1 MAGWKKLLTSGDIV
15 NADLSGSAGI
25 TSANIADGTI
35 DAAALGA
42 DCVTAAKIGD
52 DVINSEHYAAG
63 SIDNEHLAAN
73 SVDSAQY
80 VNGSIDNAHLAAN
93 SVDSAQYVDDSIGNA
108 HIADDAVEGDQIR
121 SGQVSADHLA
131 GDCVTAAKIGDNVI
145 NSEHYAAGS
154 IDNEHLADDAVGVD
168 ELSATGTAS
177 ASTFLCGNNTWAT
190 PSGTNTEEVQDIV
203 GAMFTSNTETRI
215 AATYEDGDG
224 TIDLVVNDMT
234 ANDNTWRTV
243 TAGGQTLA
251 SNETLAFT
259 AGTGISISE
268 SAGAVT
274 ITNSIS
280 DTNLTTEEVQ
290 DIVGAM
296 FTGNTETKIAA
307 TYQDGDGTIDLVVDD
322 MTAND
327 DVDVSVAN
335 LKTRLAG
342 GFGSN
347 AVTIGDSDDVVTIGN
362 DLVVTGDLTVSG
374 DTTTLN
380 IDTLSVEDKLVI
392 LSSGSGGGSTSN
404 ANASGLVVNTD
415 QTNEPTLKWYETAAA
430 TGGPFHWAMTSR
442 NDASTI
448 GLAGIQVEVTSGSPS
463 GLETVGGL
471 FAYNSADGTMYF
483 YNAV

>member
-80 VNGSIDNAHLAAN
+80 V
-93 SVDSAQYVDDSIGNA
+93 DDSIDNA

-121 SGQVSADHLA
+121 SGQVSGDHLA
-131 GDCVTAAKIGDNVI
+131 ADCITAAKIADNAI
-145 NSEHYAAGS
+145 GSEHL
-154 IDNEHLADDAVGVD
+154 EDDAVGVA
-168 ELSATGTAS
+168 ELSASGTAS
-177 ASTFLCGNNTWAT
+177 SSTFLRGDNTWST

-203 GAMFTSNTETRI
+203 GAMFTSNTETKI
-215 AATYEDGDG
+215 AATYDDGDG
-224 TIDLVVNDMT
+224 TIDLVVDDMT
-234 ANDNTWRTV
+234 ANDNTWRGV
-243 TAGGQTLA
+243 TAGGNSLA

-415 QTNEPTLKWYETAAA
+415 QVNEPTLKWYETAAA

>member
-80 VNGSIDNAHLAAN
+80 V
-93 SVDSAQYVDDSIGNA
+93 DDSIDNA

-121 SGQVSADHLA
+121 SGQVSGDHLA
-131 GDCVTAAKIGDNVI
+131 GDCITAAKIADNAI
-145 NSEHYAAGS
+145 GSEHL
-154 IDNEHLADDAVGVD
+154 EDDAVGVA
-168 ELSATGTAS
+168 ELSASGTAS
-177 ASTFLCGNNTWAT
+177 SSTFLRGDNTWST

-203 GAMFTSNTETRI
+203 GAMFTSNTETKI
-215 AATYEDGDG
+215 AATYDDGDG
-224 TIDLVVNDMT
+224 TIDLVVDDMT
-234 ANDNTWRTV
+234 ANDNTWRGV
-243 TAGGQTLA
+243 TAGGNSLA

-280 DTNLTTEEVQ
+280 DSNLTTEEVQ

-415 QTNEPTLKWYETAAA
+415 QVNEPTLKWYETAAA

>member
-80 VNGSIDNAHLAAN
+80 V
-93 SVDSAQYVDDSIGNA
+93 DDSIDNA

-121 SGQVSADHLA
+121 SGQVSGDHLA
-131 GDCVTAAKIGDNVI
+131 ADCITAAKIADNAI
-145 NSEHYAAGS
+145 GSEHL
-154 IDNEHLADDAVGVD
+154 EDDAVGVA
-168 ELSATGTAS
+168 ELSASGTAS
-177 ASTFLCGNNTWAT
+177 SSTFLRGDNTWST

-203 GAMFTSNTETRI
+203 GAMFTSNTETKI
-215 AATYEDGDG
+215 AATYDDGDG
-224 TIDLVVNDMT
+224 TIDLVVDDMT
-234 ANDNTWRTV
+234 ANDNTWRGV
-243 TAGGQTLA
+243 TAGGNTLA

>member
-1 MAGWKKLLTSGDIV
+1 MTANDNTVDMGSGFVMED
-15 NADLSGSAGI
+15 G
-25 TSANIADGTI
+25 DGTEVTITEDKEVKFVEGTGI
-35 DAAALGA
+35 DIDWTDTSTGSDGDPYDLTFTNSGVTSNVAGTGISVSGA
-42 DCVTAAKIGD
+42 TGAVT
-52 DVINSEHYAAG
+52 VTNSGVTSIVAG
-63 SIDNEHLAAN
+63 SNI
-73 SVDSAQY
+73 SV
-80 VNGSIDNAHLAAN
+80 
-93 SVDSAQYVDDSIGNA
+93 
-108 HIADDAVEGDQIR
+108 
-121 SGQVSADHLA
+121 SG
-131 GDCVTAAKIGDNVI
+131 
-145 NSEHYAAGS
+145 
-154 IDNEHLADDAVGVD
+154 
-168 ELSATGTAS
+168 ATGAVTV
-177 ASTFLCGNNTWAT
+177 TGTD
-190 PSGTNTEEVQDIV
+190 TNTQLSSEQVQDIV
-203 GAMFTSNTETRI
+203 GAMFTSNTETK
-215 AATYEDGDG
+215 
-224 TIDLVVNDMT
+224 
-234 ANDNTWRTV
+234 
-243 TAGGQTLA
+243 
-251 SNETLAFT
+251 
-259 AGTGISISE
+259 
-268 SAGAVT
+268 
-274 ITNSIS
+274 IT
-280 DTNLTTEEVQ
+280 
-290 DIVGAM
+290 
-296 FTGNTETKIAA
+296 A

-415 QTNEPTLKWYETAAA
+415 EDYEPSLKWYETAVA

-442 NDASTI
+442 NDSSTI

-463 GLETVGGL
+463 GLDTVGGL

>member
-80 VNGSIDNAHLAAN
+80 V
-93 SVDSAQYVDDSIGNA
+93 DDSIDNA

-121 SGQVSADHLA
+121 SGQVSGDHLA
-131 GDCVTAAKIGDNVI
+131 ADCITAAKIADNAI
-145 NSEHYAAGS
+145 GSEHL
-154 IDNEHLADDAVGVD
+154 EDDAVGVA
-168 ELSATGTAS
+168 ELSASGTAS
-177 ASTFLCGNNTWAT
+177 SSTFLRGDNTWAT

-203 GAMFTSNTETRI
+203 GAMFTSNTETKI
-215 AATYEDGDG
+215 AATYDDGDG
-224 TIDLVVNDMT
+224 TIDLVVDDMT
-234 ANDNTWRTV
+234 ANDNTWRGV
-243 TAGGQTLA
+243 TAGGNSLA

>member
-80 VNGSIDNAHLAAN
+80 V
-93 SVDSAQYVDDSIGNA
+93 DDSIDNA

-121 SGQVSADHLA
+121 SGQVSGDHLA
-131 GDCVTAAKIGDNVI
+131 ADCITAAKIADNAI
-145 NSEHYAAGS
+145 GSEHL
-154 IDNEHLADDAVGVD
+154 EDDAVGVA
-168 ELSATGTAS
+168 ELSASGTAS
-177 ASTFLCGNNTWAT
+177 SSTFLRGDNTWST

-203 GAMFTSNTETRI
+203 GAMFTSNTETKI
-215 AATYEDGDG
+215 AATYDDGDG
-224 TIDLVVNDMT
+224 TIDLVVDDMT
-234 ANDNTWRTV
+234 ANDNTWRGV
-243 TAGGQTLA
+243 TAGGNSLA

>member
-80 VNGSIDNAHLAAN
+80 V
-93 SVDSAQYVDDSIGNA
+93 DDSIDNA

-121 SGQVSADHLA
+121 SGQVSGDHLA
-131 GDCVTAAKIGDNVI
+131 ADCITAAKIADNSI
-145 NSEHYAAGS
+145 GSEHL
-154 IDNEHLADDAVGVD
+154 EDDAVGVA
-168 ELSATGTAS
+168 ELSASGTAS
-177 ASTFLCGNNTWAT
+177 SSTFLRGDNTWST

-203 GAMFTSNTETRI
+203 GAMFTSNTETKI
-215 AATYEDGDG
+215 AATYDDGDG
-224 TIDLVVNDMT
+224 TIDLVVDDMT
-234 ANDNTWRTV
+234 ANDNTWRGV
-243 TAGGQTLA
+243 TAGGNSLA

-259 AGTGISISE
+259 AGTGITIAE

-415 QTNEPTLKWYETAAA
+415 QVNEPTLKWYETAAA

>member
-80 VNGSIDNAHLAAN
+80 V
-93 SVDSAQYVDDSIGNA
+93 DDSIDNA

-121 SGQVSADHLA
+121 SGQVSGDHLA
-131 GDCVTAAKIGDNVI
+131 ADCITAAKIADNAI
-145 NSEHYAAGS
+145 GSEHL
-154 IDNEHLADDAVGVD
+154 EDDAVGVA
-168 ELSATGTAS
+168 ELSASGTAS
-177 ASTFLCGNNTWAT
+177 SSTFLRGDNTWST

-203 GAMFTSNTETRI
+203 GAMFTSNTETKI
-215 AATYEDGDG
+215 AATYDDGDG
-224 TIDLVVNDMT
+224 TIDLVVDDMT

>member
-80 VNGSIDNAHLAAN
+80 V
-93 SVDSAQYVDDSIGNA
+93 DDSIDNA

-121 SGQVSADHLA
+121 SGQVSGDHLA
-131 GDCVTAAKIGDNVI
+131 GDCITAAKIADNAI
-145 NSEHYAAGS
+145 GSEHL
-154 IDNEHLADDAVGVD
+154 EDDAVGVA
-168 ELSATGTAS
+168 ELSASGTAS
-177 ASTFLCGNNTWAT
+177 SSTFLRGDNTWST

-203 GAMFTSNTETRI
+203 GAMFTSNTETKI
-215 AATYEDGDG
+215 AATYDDGDG
-224 TIDLVVNDMT
+224 TIDLVVDDMT
-234 ANDNTWRTV
+234 ANDNTWRGV
-243 TAGGQTLA
+243 TAGGNSLA

-259 AGTGISISE
+259 AGTGITIAE

-280 DTNLTTEEVQ
+280 DSNLTTEEVQ

-415 QTNEPTLKWYETAAA
+415 QVNEPTLKWYETAAA

>member
-80 VNGSIDNAHLAAN
+80 V
-93 SVDSAQYVDDSIGNA
+93 DDSIDNA

-121 SGQVSADHLA
+121 SGQVSGDHLA
-131 GDCVTAAKIGDNVI
+131 ADCITAAKIADNAI
-145 NSEHYAAGS
+145 GSEHL
-154 IDNEHLADDAVGVD
+154 EDDAVGVA
-168 ELSATGTAS
+168 ELSASGTAS
-177 ASTFLCGNNTWAT
+177 SSTFLRGDNTWST

-203 GAMFTSNTETRI
+203 GAMFTSNTETKI
-215 AATYEDGDG
+215 AATYDDGDG
-224 TIDLVVNDMT
+224 TIDLVVDDMT
-234 ANDNTWRTV
+234 ANDNTWRGV
-243 TAGGQTLA
+243 TAGGNSLA

-259 AGTGISISE
+259 AGTGITIAE

-415 QTNEPTLKWYETAAA
+415 QVNEPTLKWYETAAA

>member
-80 VNGSIDNAHLAAN
+80 V
-93 SVDSAQYVDDSIGNA
+93 DDSIDNA

-121 SGQVSADHLA
+121 SGQVSGDHLA
-131 GDCVTAAKIGDNVI
+131 GDCITAAKIADNAI
-145 NSEHYAAGS
+145 GSEHL
-154 IDNEHLADDAVGVD
+154 EDDAVGVA
-168 ELSATGTAS
+168 ELSASGTAS
-177 ASTFLCGNNTWAT
+177 SSTFLRGDNTWST

-203 GAMFTSNTETRI
+203 GAMFTSNTETKI
-215 AATYEDGDG
+215 AATYDDGDG
-224 TIDLVVNDMT
+224 TIDLVVDDMT
-234 ANDNTWRTV
+234 ANDNTWRGV
-243 TAGGQTLA
+243 TAGGNSLA

-259 AGTGISISE
+259 AGTGITIAE

-280 DTNLTTEEVQ
+280 DSNLTTEEVQ

-347 AVTIGDSDDVVTIGN
+347 AVTIGDSDDVVTIGIKCR
-362 DLVVTGDLTVSG
+362 G
-374 DTTTLN
+374 
-380 IDTLSVEDKLVI
+380 
-392 LSSGSGGGSTSN
+392 
-404 ANASGLVVNTD
+404 
-415 QTNEPTLKWYETAAA
+415 
-430 TGGPFHWAMTSR
+430 
-442 NDASTI
+442 
-448 GLAGIQVEVTSGSPS
+448 
-463 GLETVGGL
+463 
-471 FAYNSADGTMYF
+471 
-483 YNAV
+483 

>member
-42 DCVTAAKIGD
+42 DCVTAAKIGN

-80 VNGSIDNAHLAAN
+80 V
-93 SVDSAQYVDDSIGNA
+93 DDSIDNA

-121 SGQVSADHLA
+121 SGQVSGDHLA
-131 GDCVTAAKIGDNVI
+131 ADCITAAKIADNAI
-145 NSEHYAAGS
+145 GSEHL
-154 IDNEHLADDAVGVD
+154 EDDAVGVA
-168 ELSATGTAS
+168 ELSASGTAS
-177 ASTFLCGNNTWAT
+177 SSTFLRGDNTWST

-203 GAMFTSNTETRI
+203 GAMFTSNTETKI
-215 AATYEDGDG
+215 AATYDDGDG
-224 TIDLVVNDMT
+224 TIDLVVDDMT
-234 ANDNTWRTV
+234 ANDNTWRGV
-243 TAGGQTLA
+243 TAGGNSLA

>member
-80 VNGSIDNAHLAAN
+80 V
-93 SVDSAQYVDDSIGNA
+93 DDSIDNA

-121 SGQVSADHLA
+121 SGQVSGDHLA
-131 GDCVTAAKIGDNVI
+131 GDCITAAKIADNAI
-145 NSEHYAAGS
+145 GSEHL
-154 IDNEHLADDAVGVD
+154 EDDAVGVA
-168 ELSATGTAS
+168 ELSASGTAS
-177 ASTFLCGNNTWAT
+177 SSTFLRGDNTWST

-203 GAMFTSNTETRI
+203 GAMFTSNTETKI
-215 AATYEDGDG
+215 AATYDDGDG
-224 TIDLVVNDMT
+224 TIDLVVDDMT
-234 ANDNTWRTV
+234 ANDNTWRGV
-243 TAGGQTLA
+243 TAGGNSLA

-259 AGTGISISE
+259 AGTGITIAE

-280 DTNLTTEEVQ
+280 DSNLTTEEVQ

-392 LSSGSGGGSTSN
+392 LSSGAGGGTTS
-404 ANASGLVVNTD
+404 AADASGLVVNTD
-415 QTNEPTLKWYETAAA
+415 QVNEPTLKWYETAAA

-463 GLETVGGL
+463 GLDTVGGL